1 MSRIHKE
8 TMPLLSANDKNGMAA
23 LIGQRQSF
31 RVRAVDWEQLLDCC
45 RWVEEHIDAVDMD
58 SRVYTKGRVAAA
70 AVGVVSFGAG
80 MAVLAGIA
88 AHNILTLN
96 PDYEICRDLA
106 NQQLWVR
113 YQG

>member
-1 MSRIHKE
+1 MSRKHKE

-23 LIGQRQSF
+23 LIDQRQSF
-31 RVRAVDWEQLLDCC
+31 RVRAVDWEQLLACC

-113 YQG
+113 YQD

>member
-1 MSRIHKE
+1 
-8 TMPLLSANDKNGMAA
+8 MPLLSANDKNGMAA
-23 LIGQRQSF
+23 LIDQRQSF

-88 AHNILTLN
+88 AHNLLTLN